1 MSKVKIN
8 KRYTFRVTEKDEDI
22 YNFIESSKQ
31 TSSETIRQLLKFALA
46 QIKKE
51 KEKQKI
57 IQQHEQ
63 ILNELKQLREQQNQG
78 FQEIMNKLNSGL
90 IVASH
95 EVENN
100 EEKELVEKSMENSI
114 DSMLSSFGLD

>member
-57 IQQHEQ
+57 SQQYEQ

-90 IVASH
+90 IAASH
-95 EVENN
+95 EAENS